1 MYENNRFFHERS
13 LVSKYSSFFILPN
26 GSTKVLT
33 QEGWYFYTEDG
44 LSLEIYK
51 LLKVAFT
58 GVEKEREN
66 EFFVFSSNSLEFT
79 FNLVGDKVVEI
90 FIKVYRAD
98 DLPGLKEKIQEIKRN
113 IDFEIFDPNFI
124 FK

>member
-1 MYENNRFFHERS
+1 M
-13 LVSKYSSFFILPN
+13 SKYSSFFILPN

-98 DLPGLKEKIQEIKRN
+98 DLPGLKEKIQEIKRT